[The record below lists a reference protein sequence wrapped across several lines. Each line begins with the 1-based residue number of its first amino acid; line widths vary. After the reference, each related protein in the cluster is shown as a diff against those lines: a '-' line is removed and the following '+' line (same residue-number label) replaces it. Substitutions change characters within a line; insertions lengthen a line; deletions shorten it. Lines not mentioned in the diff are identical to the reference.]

1 MAEVLAGW
9 IVGYAFSLVFT
20 AFAAVMLVDA
30 RSRVPFLAKAIA
42 PNLSAV
48 MLAVPVSIGAFLAW
62 TLVGMV
68 LGLLYRGALV
78 YLPGGG
84 LGSPNWPYTLGVL
97 LAGAAVLA
105 VVAYAWR
112 RVNWPVL
119 TITATFVALFG
130 WTMPYLAQAGD

>member
-30 RSRVPFLAKAIA
+30 RGRVPFLTKAIA
-42 PNLSAV
+42 PNLNAV
-48 MLAVPVSIGAFLAW
+48 MLAVPVSIGAFLGW

-68 LGLLYRGALV
+68 LGLLYRGALDH
-78 YLPGGG
+78 LPGGG

-97 LAGAAVLA
+97 LVGAAVLA

-112 RVNWPVL
+112 RLDWPVL
-119 TITATFVALFG
+119 TMTATFVALFG
-130 WTMPYLAQAGD
+130 WAMPYLAQAGD